1 MSGWDFVEA
10 EERDGVRFSWNMWPS
25 SRTEA
30 TKIVVPIG
38 CLYTPLKRLNRGG
51 HEISAVPYEP
61 IHCKNG
67 NCGAILNPWCQVD
80 FQSKLWTCP
89 FCLTRNHFPPHYADR
104 ISEQNLPAELIPAY
118 TTLEYEL
125 PNKRAGKPI
134 FLFVVDTC
142 VEDKDLDELKDSL
155 QQSLNLMPDDSLV
168 GLITFGTNVHLHELG
183 YTECPKS
190 YVFRGNKETST
201 AALNKMLGLAPGG
214 GAGSQQAAQQAAQQ
228 GQPPS
233 QVRLFVTGI

>member
-1 MSGWDFVEA
+1 
-10 EERDGVRFSWNMWPS
+10 
-25 SRTEA
+25 
-30 TKIVVPIG
+30 
-38 CLYTPLKRLNRGG
+38 
-51 HEISAVPYEP
+51 
-61 IHCKNG
+61 
-67 NCGAILNPWCQVD
+67 VD
-80 FQSKLWTCP
+80 YQSKLWTCP

-125 PNKRAGKPI
+125 PNKKAGKPI

-155 QQSLNLMPDDSLV
+155 QQSLNLMPDDALV
-168 GLITFGTNVHLHELG
+168 GLVTFGTNVHLHELG

-190 YVFRGNKETST
+190 FVFRGSKDTST

-214 GAGSQQAAQQAAQQ
+214 AAGAAAVAQQAAQQ

-233 QVRLFVTGI
+233 QVRCIQRSGFFCAPAAFRVWVFLFLYAFVFCRRGAGVLGRSRGREHPPAPT